1 MDRGPRHTG
10 HRVPPA
16 QLAQGPLALGVRRV
30 ATGRTPPGDI
40 GTRLFSGLSQWGIL
54 HLSAAYRVR
63 TGPRQLAL
71 YRDRLRS
78 TALRTQIMAG
88 RAALDTA
95 AHARLERFGRDRA
108 RRSSGNGA
116 LAGAGRDRADETSA
130 AEQSWRAPGSA
141 RA

>member
-30 ATGRTPPGDI
+30 ATGRTPLGDI
-40 GTRLFSGLSQWGIL
+40 GTRLFSGLSQWGVL
-54 HLSAAYRVR
+54 PSFAAYRVR

-71 YRDRLRS
+71 YRNRLRS
-78 TALRTQIMAG
+78 TALRTQIMAS

-95 AHARLERFGRDRA
+95 AHARLERFGCDRA
-108 RRSSGNGA
+108 RRPSGNGA
-116 LAGAGRDRADETSA
+116 LAGDGRGHR
-130 AEQSWRAPGSA
+130 WKNLG
-141 RA
+141 